1 MVARRFEHGEEYG
14 NEYGAWRA
22 PRPTLVLT
30 DVSQTPPKKTH
41 ARPAASRQR
50 RTARRLENVLLAAAA
65 VVVVLFFLAS
75 FAFALFRSTSAAYQS
90 AFAPS
95 APVVTVTVGPGDTL
109 WRYATLYGAPDS
121 YVLDSVE
128 AIARDN
134 HLASDTPLVPGQ
146 RLRIVV
152 HNPAIL
158 AKLPR
163 NARLASRS

>member
-1 MVARRFEHGEEYG
+1 MVARRTEHGEEYG

-30 DVSQTPPKKTH
+30 DFSQAAPPKSCP
-41 ARPAASRQR
+41 RPTASRR
-50 RTARRLENVLLAAAA
+50 CRPLRRLENGLLAAAA
-65 VVVVLFFLAS
+65 IVVLLFFLAS
-75 FAFALFRSTSAAYQS
+75 FALSLFRSASATYRS

-109 WRYATLYGAPDS
+109 WHYAALYGSPDS
-121 YVLDSVE
+121 YMLDRVE
-128 AIARDN
+128 VIARDN
-134 HLASDTPLVPGQ
+134 HLASDAPLVPGQ
-146 RLRIVV
+146 HLRIVV